1 MEEHL
6 GRRHAK
12 KETERYK
19 PILLKKTFHTLR
31 QIVPVAEVTKKRQWT
46 GKAGES
52 DMPIN
57 AWHLADTDEHAF
69 MNPATY
75 HVIHLVLTLVLAI
88 SGLASWRIYY
98 RHVREQLPDTSAWAM
113 MKRLRSEGDPDG
125 TWILV
130 TSGISTAAGIGLLVL
145 LNVR

>member
-1 MEEHL
+1 MAP
-6 GRRHAK
+6 R
-12 KETERYK
+12 
-19 PILLKKTFHTLR
+19 
-31 QIVPVAEVTKKRQWT
+31 
-46 GKAGES
+46 
-52 DMPIN
+52 
-57 AWHLADTDEHAF
+57 DTDEHAV

-98 RHVREQLPDTSAWAM
+98 RQVREQLPDTSAWAM

-130 TSGISTAAGIGLLVL
+130 TSGVCTAAGIGLLVL